1 MKLPIPRTCPHTE
14 PPEYARLRATDPVA
28 RATLPSGDRV
38 WLVSRHADVR
48 TVLTDP
54 RFSIDATRPGFPR
67 RRPGD
72 GPPARR
78 RPFLDTDP
86 PEHGVYR
93 RMLNAEFTVRR
104 VSALRPEIERVADRL
119 IDDLV
124 ASGPEADLVSAFALP
139 LPSLVICRLLGVPY
153 ADHEF
158 FESRTRI
165 ALSQASSAEESGA
178 ATGELFGYLDALFEL
193 RQRETTGDLATGLPT
208 GPVPGDLVSGL
219 AAGPVA
225 GDLVSGLAAG
235 PVAGDL
241 ISRLA
246 AGPVAEGRLSR
257 PGAVGMLLILL
268 VAGHETTANMIS
280 LGLLTL
286 LGEPDLCRELRED
299 PRRMPA
305 VVEELLRFHSVAD
318 TVAAR
323 VATADVELGG
333 RLIRAGEGVLT
344 LGLSANRDPDFL
356 DRPDEFDP
364 SRPARHH
371 LAFGHGPHQ
380 CIGAHL
386 ARAELEIAFTR
397 LLTRL
402 PTLHLTSAEPHYKQ
416 QAQVF
421 GLDCLPVGW

>member
-14 PPEYARLRATDPVA
+14 PPEYARLRADDPVA

-67 RRPGD
+67 RRQGER
-72 GPPARR
+72 PPARR

-86 PEHGVYR
+86 PEHGEYR

-104 VSALRPEIERVADRL
+104 VTALRPEIEQVADRL
-119 IDDLV
+119 IDDLE

-139 LPSLVICRLLGVPY
+139 LPSLVICRMLGVPY

-178 ATGELFGYLDALFEL
+178 ATGELFDYLDALFE
-193 RQRETTGDLATGLPT
+193 RQQRDP
-208 GPVPGDLVSGL
+208 
-219 AAGPVA
+219 
-225 GDLVSGLAAG
+225 
-235 PVAGDL
+235 AGDL

-286 LGEPDLCRELRED
+286 LGEPELCRELRED

-344 LGLSANRDPDFL
+344 LGLSANRDPEFL

-364 SRPARHH
+364 ARPARHH

-402 PTLHLTSAEPHYKQ
+402 PTLHLTSAELRYKQ